1 MYLVWVSRFH
11 LMCSSLHFLDIYIHI
26 FTLTWSVFTFGKFQ
40 PLFLHSS
47 GPLSLSSGDVRVV
60 RVCARLMVPWVLQ
73 TLITFLQSFLSAPQ
87 SRSSSLS
94 CFRFFVFFLPAQ
106 ICLWIYWIFHL
117 LLSFSVLEFL
127 SGFFSGFLSLYWYYF
142 TLFSFSTSSFSSLST
157 FRTVDLVWCVCHLD
171 FSQTVSVICVFLWMG
186 RISCSSCP
194 LCLLLLLNSRHLN
207 LIMW

>member
-1 MYLVWVSRFH
+1 MFMLISFVK
-11 LMCSSLHFLDIYIHI
+11 
-26 FTLTWSVFTFGKFQ
+26 FGKIFNHY
-40 PLFLHSS
+40 LKKY
-47 GPLSLSSGDVRVV
+47 SLSS
-60 RVCARLMVPWVLQ
+60 
-73 TLITFLQSFLSAPQ
+73 FLSHLLL
-87 SRSSSLS
+87 RSPWSISWTTWCWPTGSVHFSSI
-94 CFRFFVFFLPAQ
+94 FLLFLRLDNFHCP
-106 ICLWIYWIFHL
+106 IFKLTESYFCLLKSAFESLYWIFHL

-171 FSQTVSVICVFLWMG
+171 FSQTVSVICVFLWTG